1 MASAAAKAWVEL
13 PGRGMVYHPYR
24 RTAIAKLSMSQYFVM
39 HASHPQQRLLRHA
52 TEIIQAGGLVVY
64 PTDTTYALGCH
75 IGDKAALERIRQIR
89 RLDKQHHF
97 TLTCRDLSEVSV
109 YARVDNA
116 NYRVLRR
123 RTPGPF
129 TFLLPASRE
138 VPRRLVHPKRKT
150 IGLRVPGNPIA
161 RQLLESLGQP
171 MMTTTMRLPGHDSAL
186 TSAEDIREIL
196 EKVID
201 LIIDGGHC
209 GVVPTT
215 IVDLTGEYPSVTR
228 QGLGVLD

>member
-1 MASAAAKAWVEL
+1 MN
-13 PGRGMVYHPYR
+13 
-24 RTAIAKLSMSQYFVM
+24 QYFVI
-39 HASHPQQRLLRHA
+39 HASHPQQRLLRRA
-52 TEIIQAGGLVVY
+52 ADIVQSGGLVVY

-75 IGDKAALERIRQIR
+75 LGDKASLDRIRLVR

-97 TLTCRDLSEVSV
+97 TLTCRDLSEVST

-123 RTPGPF
+123 LTPGPF

-138 VPRRLVHPKRKT
+138 VPRRLVHPRRRT
-150 IGLRVPGNPIA
+150 IGLRVPGNAIA
-161 RQLLESLGQP
+161 RGLLEALGQP
-171 MMTTTMRLPGHDSAL
+171 MMTTTMRLPGHDTAL
-186 TSAEDIREIL
+186 TNADDIRERL
-196 EKVID
+196 ENTVD
-201 LIIDGGHC
+201 LIVDGGHC

-215 IVDLTGEYPSVTR
+215 VVDLTEEQPLVTR

>member
-1 MASAAAKAWVEL
+1 
-13 PGRGMVYHPYR
+13 
-24 RTAIAKLSMSQYFVM
+24 MSQYFVI
-39 HASHPQQRLLRHA
+39 HASHPQQRLLRRA
-52 TEIIQAGGLVVY
+52 ADIVQSGGLVVY

-75 IGDKAALERIRQIR
+75 LGDKASLDRIRLVR

-97 TLTCRDLSEVSV
+97 TLTCRDLSEVST

-123 RTPGPF
+123 LTPGPF

-138 VPRRLVHPKRKT
+138 VPRRLVHPRRRT
-150 IGLRVPGNPIA
+150 IGLRVPGNAIA
-161 RQLLESLGQP
+161 RGLLEALGQP
-171 MMTTTMRLPGHDSAL
+171 MMTTTMRLPGHDTAL
-186 TSAEDIREIL
+186 TNADDIRERL
-196 EKVID
+196 ENTVD
-201 LIIDGGHC
+201 LIVDGGHC

-215 IVDLTGEYPSVTR
+215 VVDLTEEQPLVTR